1 MSQQHLLKHKNL
13 EFTVLGTETLPSKV
27 TLCISDSKCRYGERL
42 HRVEIVSE
50 ITCTI
55 SWFFFLVMEIRRM
68 DGHQIAFQRCL
79 KFQNDI
85 SVLKLLIR
93 KEKNPSILVFKI

>member
-13 EFTVLGTETLPSKV
+13 EFTVFGTKTLPSKV

-55 SWFFFLVMEIRRM
+55 SWFFLKIRM
-68 DGHQIAFQRCL
+68 LGGWMVKKLLFSASL
-79 KFQNDI
+79 NFQNNI
-85 SVLKLLIR
+85 SALKLLIR
-93 KEKNPSILVFKI
+93 KEKIRVFWF

>member
-13 EFTVLGTETLPSKV
+13 EFTVFGTKTLPSKV

-42 HRVEIVSE
+42 HRIEIVSE

-55 SWFFFLVMEIRRM
+55 SWFFKDKDVRRM
-68 DGHQIAFQRCL
+68 DGQKIAF
-79 KFQNDI
+79 
-85 SVLKLLIR
+85 
-93 KEKNPSILVFKI
+93 

>member
-13 EFTVLGTETLPSKV
+13 EFTVLGTKTLPSKV
-27 TLCISDSKCRYGERL
+27 TLCISDSKCRYGKRL

-55 SWFFFLVMEIRRM
+55 SWGFFKLRRLGGWM
-68 DGHQIAFQRCL
+68 VI
-79 KFQNDI
+79 
-85 SVLKLLIR
+85 KL
-93 KEKNPSILVFKI
+93 PFSAA

>member
-13 EFTVLGTETLPSKV
+13 EFTVFGTKTLPSKV

-55 SWFFFLVMEIRRM
+55 SWGFFFKLRRLGGWM
-68 DGHQIAFQRCL
+68 VI
-79 KFQNDI
+79 
-85 SVLKLLIR
+85 KL
-93 KEKNPSILVFKI
+93 PFSTA